1 MKGKFEILKQ
11 VRLGINLIVSYN
23 IQTPLTVC
31 QLDFKE
37 LIKHKRKD
45 WNSNDTSTE
54 ALCKWLL
61 IIPVIHTVI
70 SIMKTRRKICT
81 EII

>member
-11 VRLGINLIVSYN
+11 VRVGINLIVSYKYKHR
-23 IQTPLTVC
+23 LLFV
-31 QLDFKE
+31 LDFKE

-45 WNSNDTSTE
+45 WNSNDTSTA

-61 IIPVIHTVI
+61 IIPVVHTVI

>member
-11 VRLGINLIVSYN
+11 VRLGINLIVSYK

-37 LIKHKRKD
+37 LIKQTQAFLDRVWAKK
-45 WNSNDTSTE
+45 
-54 ALCKWLL
+54 L
-61 IIPVIHTVI
+61 
-70 SIMKTRRKICT
+70 
-81 EII
+81 